1 MASTMKLSIGFA
13 ALISLLSIT
22 PSASFTTQFGFL
34 STEAVFGA
42 AKANKCPPTM
52 RAKSGDFGSF
62 GGQDNDEEGDSG
74 EFNGESIDSGSGSWK
89 TYNDFPMFITQC
101 SLQSFLFLLKSM
113 RDPHTV
119 MWMEN
124 FTQPAIHL
132 KKEPIPYGL
141 PTGGADD
148 SQLLNYHGMHALNT
162 TLFPKWESYFSKLIE
177 QPGEIFI
184 IESSYKQFP
193 DYELE
198 INPVRL
204 ATRLLSVRAQVAREF
219 VKDLE
224 VISRMTNSTL
234 ESYKAALMNPKNDED
249 GRLVIERPN
258 LMFLEMGAG
267 HADFAPSPLRKGNF
281 DLLMLLVTQEAVHR
295 VLNDVERQKGPDVM
309 GNRFLQNFY
318 LSRLMSHFTGSQRY
332 RRSEHFMAELLA
344 MSPNLQVNKGETTLV
359 NPAGIAEV
367 IIRVREEVALEW
379 KDMAQQVPEEH
390 LEIQR
395 LTLNQMLS
403 GGTGTSFED
412 ALRGNSNILPEANNA
427 MKEVQKEAVPAGE
440 KKKEAEIGPFDLL
453 SLPPM
458 SELWNDEGANMNA
471 PGVFE

>member
-1 MASTMKLSIGFA
+1 MIETEMKTCTGFA
-13 ALISLLSIT
+13 ALILYLFIT

-34 STEAVFGA
+34 STDSMFGT
-42 AKANKCPPTM
+42 AKVNKCPTM
-52 RAKSGDFGSF
+52 RAQSGDSESY
-62 GGQDNDEEGDSG
+62 GGQQNDDDSN
-74 EFNGESIDSGSGSWK
+74 EFHGESIDSGSGSWK

-124 FTQPAIHL
+124 FTQPAIHSIE
-132 KKEPIPYGL
+132 EPYPHGL
-141 PTGGADD
+141 STGGAAD

-162 TLFPKWESYFSKLIE
+162 TIFPKWESYFSELIE
-177 QPGEIFI
+177 QSQEIFI

-219 VKDLE
+219 VKDLD
-224 VISRMTNSTL
+224 VISQMTNFTL
-234 ESYKAALMNPKNDED
+234 ESYKEALKNKKKDED
-249 GRLVIERPN
+249 GRWVIERPN
-258 LMFLEMGAG
+258 LMFLEMGAT

-281 DLLMLLVTQEAVHR
+281 DLLMLLITQEAVHR
-295 VLNDVERQKGPDVM
+295 VLNDPDRQNGPNAM
-309 GNRFLQNFY
+309 GNRFLKDFY
-318 LSRLMSHFTGSQRY
+318 VSRLVSHFTGSQRY
-332 RRSEHFMAELLA
+332 RRAEHFMAELLA

-359 NPAGIAEV
+359 NPVGIAEV
-367 IIRVREEVALEW
+367 IVRAREKVALEW
-379 KDMAQQVPEEH
+379 KDIAQQVPEEH

-412 ALRGNSNILPEANNA
+412 ALRGNSNIMPEAKKVV
-427 MKEVQKEAVPAGE
+427 KEVKKEAVPAGE
-440 KKKEAEIGPFDLL
+440 KKKEAEVGSFDLM

-458 SELWNDEGANMNA
+458 SELWNDEGVNMNL
-471 PGVFE
+471 PGVFD